1 MSSAIKKTNP
11 NQAQAQRRLQE
22 AARLDEEKNGNSLR
36 ITRESHD
43 RAREKQEAEEQA
55 KKDGAKKDDNLYER
69 LARYGISALTTNA
82 VMGAVA
88 EGVTAADIPDQQEIL
103 EHVPSI
109 EGEVLTGPA
118 EGGGFLERPV
128 AGALADSSM
137 NQSLEMQ
144 YLDGADVSAVEGSGV
159 LGVNGQEIPVSEY
172 LPGADIAKIAA
183 GESLDAGDGL
193 GMLME
198 RGIDRDRGQ
207 TAQPQNGGDSSSDET
222 ASTGGDESDEGLTPG
237 RHIGEDGAPIALGGR
252 QLTKDDNL
260 APETREEIKE
270 NEIKIEREALEVEH
284 KEELKEAL
292 RTQDLG
298 EAVTERTGKHGSLKM
313 ETHFEARH
321 PDNAHE
327 RHEGENHVT
336 EAVRSP
342 RNETTMD
349 INDIHFRTMM
359 QERENDKGISRF

>member
-43 RAREKQEAEEQA
+43 RVREKKEAEEQA
-55 KKDGAKKDDNLYER
+55 KKAGAKKDDNLYER
-69 LARYGISALTTNA
+69 LARHGISALTTNA

-103 EHVPSI
+103 EHVPSV
-109 EGEVLTGPA
+109 EGEMLTGPA

-128 AGALADSSM
+128 AGALADSSVT
-137 NQSLEMQ
+137 QSLEMQ
-144 YLDGADVSAVEGSGV
+144 YLDGADVSAVDGSGV

-172 LPGADIAKIAA
+172 LPGADIVKIAT

-193 GMLME
+193 GLLME
-198 RGIDRDRGQ
+198 RGIDRNRGQ
-207 TAQPQNGGDSSSDET
+207 TPQRQNGEGSSGDTAANGGD
-222 ASTGGDESDEGLTPG
+222 GGDEGRTSD

-260 APETREEIKE
+260 APETRKEIKE